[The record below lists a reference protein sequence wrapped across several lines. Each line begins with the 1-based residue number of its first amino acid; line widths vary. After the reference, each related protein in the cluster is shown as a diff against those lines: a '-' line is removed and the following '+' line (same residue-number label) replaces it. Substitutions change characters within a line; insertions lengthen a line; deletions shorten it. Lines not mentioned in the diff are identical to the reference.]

1 MGYVAGEIS
10 DTLTFH
16 QGGPQLKSVWQGRC
30 MTYFQTAR
38 EAPHGS
44 VLIRF
49 ALEEGIHQ
57 CPSLCIKRVMKC
69 PRPLDNE
76 SYDKERIETWLLID
90 Q

>member
-1 MGYVAGEIS
+1 
-10 DTLTFH
+10 
-16 QGGPQLKSVWQGRC
+16 